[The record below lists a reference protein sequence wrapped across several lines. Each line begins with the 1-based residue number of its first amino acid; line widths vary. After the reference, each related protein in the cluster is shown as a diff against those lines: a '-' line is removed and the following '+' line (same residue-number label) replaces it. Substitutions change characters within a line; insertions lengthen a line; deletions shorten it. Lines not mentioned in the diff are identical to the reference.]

1 MKKTNRKAFTL
12 VELVIVIAVIAI
24 LAAVMIPT
32 FGGIIQSANEASD
45 KSTAANLTIAIS
57 QKVNG
62 IKTVDDLYDVIEKT
76 FGKAYADSI
85 APKTASSGN
94 HFWFDA
100 KTKRVVFSSYEKLYE
115 HIPSESAHVD
125 SGVSAINKVEGI
137 STGVFG
143 DSYRTIEAL
152 DKNGDGT
159 GYFFYLVD
167 KGGDIGTILNTFDDA
182 DDTNNNVNGLIDIKN
197 STEAS
202 EKNKSLAEAIYNR
215 LGVVSVISSF
225 KIDVENDAVKFEDG
239 AFYIPYD
246 IKNAIFFATEFKG
259 SNGVDPVNTDVVWST
274 TDESV
279 ATVDATTGK
288 VTVKLPEP
296 YGEGEVTIKATA
308 KEGGCVAEA
317 TIKVVRI
324 DVATITTDFGAI
336 ALNNNNSVEEIE
348 IKYDGRASYSLGSI
362 TALTKNHPGTSVVCD
377 RSFTVSTS
385 GTVFSIN
392 ANNELIPSGT
402 KFGTQRLTIT
412 VGEYIV
418 KNVDVTITD
427 NTKSAFKVNNITA
440 DVEMGTGYLFRV
452 GNDNAFTL
460 DKLFNAKNPD
470 DVIALTIYDASTYSD
485 GEWDLIYTSEATEGS
500 RFWAEYDSSLTSST
514 WAGSE
519 IQFHGTGVAI
529 IEISTAQGTKTLAV
543 EVVNGNNVVS
553 GGSIKSGTNNILLEN
568 YTLSSGTFAIKAG
581 EALWGNGFTLDITNG
596 ANNQKGIITVGGV
609 LDNVKVIGAV
619 YKGWTNTTY
628 STESSSAV
636 HLENGGVISNSYIS
650 GCRAAVRVEAGSGIV
665 KIINTTLE
673 GGRYANLNIEN
684 GTVILENV
692 TTINQPHDGVVGLG
706 IVVGYEASADSSIVI
721 KGTFTQYNYLK
732 ATDVDYTPN
741 NSTVRDAVNK
751 LFSSSYSDI
760 QSVYN
765 GTTYVSTGIIFL
777 NNIKNI
783 TDTVSGYTT
792 KDVTINVSGGIGNVT
807 GKIYTAPTNN
817 NLTSSNMTAP
827 EWKPTAQSAYEP
839 TFSVSGLAT
848 EKNDNSN
855 YIYFVESDMIGVN
868 DKLNVG
874 NSSGSYTIDNILSY
888 VSCDK
893 FSDFDIII
901 NITTDCGT
909 VNGNSVT
916 ITGDGTI
923 TFTVEDNNIYD
934 ESGKLT
940 SNNNTYSYTIDVDYE
955 KTSKPT
961 VTITKSSDNNIQWC
975 QIKTGIAQYLD
986 PQYAMCIPV
995 LEGLVIT
1002 DSNGNVVYN
1011 GAGQMSV
1018 PSNLTITVK
1027 STTGGGSVADLG
1039 DFVYYKKNKDNN
1051 KLYYCTSFDAKGF
1064 NDPDTSSKVV
1074 VEYYFDGGDQYQSAS
1089 FEVTFTA
1096 ASKDSVAKSKFSNP

>member
-32 FGGIIQSANEASD
+32 FGGIIQSANEAAD

-57 QKVNG
+57 QKVHG
-62 IKTVDDLYDVIEKT
+62 IKTADDLHAVIVET
-76 FGKAYADSI
+76 FGEDYANEI
-85 APKTASSGN
+85 APKTANSGN
-94 HFWFDA
+94 HFWYNA
-100 KTKRVVFSSYEKLYE
+100 NTKTVVFANYDDLDDYVG
-115 HIPSESAHVD
+115 ATAYVD
-125 SGVSAINKVEGI
+125 SGVTTVNDLEGI
-137 STGVFG
+137 SPFAP
-143 DSYRTIEAL
+143 DSYRTMSAT
-152 DKNGDGT
+152 KGSVTN
-159 GYFFYLVD
+159 YFFLID
-167 KGGDIGTILNTFDDA
+167 KGGDIGTILSTFDDA
-182 DDTNNNVNGLIDIKN
+182 DETNNDVNGLIKIIN

-202 EKNKSLAEAIYNR
+202 QKNKSLAEAIYNR
-215 LGVVSVISSF
+215 LGAVSVISSF
-225 KIDVENDAVKFEDG
+225 KIDEENDAVKFEDG

-246 IKNAIFFATEFKG
+246 IKNATFFATEFRG

-279 ATVDATTGK
+279 ATIDATTGK

-324 DVATITTDFGAI
+324 DVATLTTDFGAI
-336 ALNNNNSVEEIE
+336 ALNNNNNVEEIE
-348 IKYDGRASYSLGSI
+348 IKYDGRASYSMGSI
-362 TALTKNHPGTSVVCD
+362 TALTTNHPGASVVCD
-377 RSFTVSTS
+377 KNFTVSTS
-385 GTVFSIN
+385 GDIFSVN
-392 ANNELIPSGT
+392 TNNELIPSGT
-402 KFGTQRLTIT
+402 KFGTQSLTVT

-418 KNVDVTITD
+418 KTVNVTITD
-427 NTKSAFKVNNITA
+427 NTKSAFKVNSVNG
-440 DVEMGTGYLFRV
+440 VEMGTKYLFRV

-553 GGSIKSGTNNILLEN
+553 GGSIVSGTNNILLEN

-581 EALWGNGFTLDITNG
+581 EALWGNGFTLDITKG

-619 YKGWTNTTY
+619 YEGWTNTTY
-628 STESSSAV
+628 STDSSSAV

-650 GCRAAVRVEAGSGIV
+650 GCRAAVRIEAGSGSV

-673 GGRYANLNIEN
+673 GGRYANINIEN
-684 GTVILENV
+684 GTVILENI

-706 IVVGYEASADSSIVI
+706 IVVGHEASADSSIII
-721 KGTFTQYNYLK
+721 KGTFTQYNYLQQSD
-732 ATDVDYTPN
+732 AQYAPN
-741 NSTVRDAVNK
+741 NTTVKEAINK

-777 NNIKNI
+777 NNFKNI

-792 KDVTINVSGGIGNVT
+792 KDVTINVSGIGNMT

-848 EKNDNSN
+848 EKNDASD

-961 VTITKSSDNNIQWC
+961 VTITKSSDNNILWS
-975 QIKTGIAQYLD
+975 KFGYLWDYQYG
-986 PQYAMCIPV
+986 MCIPV

-1011 GAGQMSV
+1011 GTGQMSV
-1018 PSNLTITVK
+1018 PSNLTITIK
-1027 STTGGGSVADLG
+1027 DISGNGSVDDLG
-1039 DFVYYKKNKDNN
+1039 NFVYYKKYNN
-1051 KLYYCTSFDAKGF
+1051 KLYYCTGFDAKGF
-1064 NDPDTSSKVV
+1064 NDPDKTSKVV

-1089 FEVTFTA
+1089 LEVTFTA
-1096 ASKDSVAKSKFSNP
+1096 TSTSSVKSSNFKNP

>member
-32 FGGIIQSANEASD
+32 FGSIIQSANEAAD

-57 QKVNG
+57 QKVHG
-62 IKTVDDLYDVIEKT
+62 IKTEQDLYDVIAET
-76 FGKAYADSI
+76 FSEEFANSI

-94 HFWFDA
+94 HFWYNA
-100 KTKRVVFSSYEKLYE
+100 NTKSVVLANYDDLDDYVGNT
-115 HIPSESAHVD
+115 AYVD
-125 SGVSAINKVEGI
+125 SGVTTVNDLEGV
-137 STGVFG
+137 SPFAPN
-143 DSYRTIEAL
+143 SYRTMSAT
-152 DKNGDGT
+152 KGSVTN
-159 GYFFYLVD
+159 YFFLID
-167 KGGDIGTILNTFDDA
+167 KGGDIGTILNTFDDE
-182 DDTNNNVNGLIDIKN
+182 DTTNNDVNGLVEIKN

-259 SNGVDPVNTDVVWST
+259 SNGVDPVNKDVVWST

-324 DVATITTDFGAI
+324 DVATLTTDFGAI

-392 ANNELIPSGT
+392 ANNELVPSGT
-402 KFGTQRLTIT
+402 NFDSQTITIT

-418 KNVDVTITD
+418 KQVNVTVTD
-427 NTKSAFKVNNITA
+427 NTKSAFKVNSVNG
-440 DVEMGTGYLFRV
+440 VEMGTKYLFRV

-529 IEISTAQGTKTLAV
+529 IEISTAQGTQTLAV

-553 GGSIKSGTNNILLEN
+553 GGSIVSGTNNILLED
-568 YTLSSGTFAIKAG
+568 YTLGKDKTITINAG
-581 EALWGNGFTLDITNG
+581 EALWGNGFTLDIKNG
-596 ANNQKGIITVGGV
+596 ANNAFGIISLAGV
-609 LDNVKVIGAV
+609 LDNIKVDGAV
-619 YKGWTNTTY
+619 YTELTGTTFAAW
-628 STESSSAV
+628 SSAAV
-636 HLENGGVISNSYIS
+636 HAQPGAVIYNSYIS
-650 GCRAAVRVEAGSGIV
+650 GCRAPVRVDATGGNVMIA
-665 KIINTTLE
+665 NTTLE
-673 GGRYANLNIEN
+673 GGRYANADVRN
-684 GTVILENV
+684 GILILEDV
-692 TTINQPHDGVVGLG
+692 TTINQPHDSVVGLG
-706 IVVGYEASADSSIVI
+706 IVVDDGAANDTAIVI
-721 KGTFTQYNYLK
+721 RGTFQQFNYLK
-732 ATDVDYTPN
+732 STDTDYMP
-741 NSTVRDAVNK
+741 SDGIIDDAANTIFNYK
-751 LFSSSYSDI
+751 YSDI
-760 QSVYN
+760 HFEGSD
-765 GTTYVSTGIIFL
+765 GTKYACAGVIFL
-777 NNIKNI
+777 NN
-783 TDTVSGYTT
+783 SG
-792 KDVTINVSGGIGNVT
+792 
-807 GKIYTAPTNN
+807 
-817 NLTSSNMTAP
+817 NLTSELDNYVWKDVKVSNFSAKLFTLSAAKNTFTDDSLKYD
-827 EWKPTAQSAYEP
+827 EWKPEAQSVYEP
-839 TFSVSGLAT
+839 TFSVNGLPT
-848 EKNDNSN
+848 EKENDSK
-855 YIYFVESDMIGVN
+855 YIYFVESEQYGVN
-868 DKLNVG
+868 DKLNLG
-874 NSSGSYTIDNILSY
+874 SNNGSYTISNILDY

-893 FSDFDIII
+893 FSELDITI
-901 NITTDCGT
+901 NITTNCGT
-909 VNGNSVT
+909 VNDDNSVT

-923 TFTVEDNNIYD
+923 TFTVVDNNIYN
-934 ESGKLT
+934 ELGKLT
-940 SNNNTYSYTIDVDYE
+940 STNETYTYTIDVDYE
-955 KTSKPT
+955 LTTLPT
-961 VTITKSSDNNIQWC
+961 VTITKSSNNNITWAMWYKYNIGI
-975 QIKTGIAQYLD
+975 IKSD

-1002 DSNGNVVYN
+1002 DSNGNVVYD
-1011 GAGQMSV
+1011 GSGKLAV
-1018 PSNLTITVK
+1018 PENLTITATVI
-1027 STTGGGSVADLG
+1027 TQLGGNQDLG
-1039 DFVYYKKNKDNN
+1039 EFLQYKKYSS
-1051 KLYYCTSFDAKGF
+1051 KLYYCTGFKGTAVGY
-1064 NDPDTSSKVV
+1064 NNSDNGSQVKVV
-1074 VEYYFDGGDQYQSAS
+1074 YYFDGGDQYQSAS
-1089 FEVTFTA
+1089 FEVIFTA
-1096 ASKDSVAKSKFSNP
+1096 NTTDSVDTSYFTNP